1 MAEPGGEAALLGRT
15 HEYPFDRPPS
25 CTVIAHRQLFPLAP
39 KHANSRPMPRI
50 HILGAS
56 GSGTSTL
63 GSALARRLEVLHADS
78 DSFYWLP
85 TDPLYTTP
93 RPPEERQALL
103 LRTLSVTG
111 HWVFSG
117 AATKWAAP
125 LEPYYDLVVFL
136 RLDPAVRMT
145 RLRRREATRFGDR
158 ILPGGDMA
166 TVNAA
171 FIAWAESYDTAGSLR
186 RGLVTHE
193 AWLADQPAP
202 VLRLDSEAPVEN
214 LVAAVL
220 SWFGR

>member
-1 MAEPGGEAALLGRT
+1 MA
-15 HEYPFDRPPS
+15 
-25 CTVIAHRQLFPLAP
+25 
-39 KHANSRPMPRI
+39 RI

-63 GSALARRLEVLHADS
+63 GSALARRLGVPHADS

-85 TDPLYTTP
+85 TDPPYTTP
-93 RPPEERQALL
+93 RPADDRQTLL
-103 LRTLSVTG
+103 DRRLPVTG
-111 HWVFSG
+111 NWVFSG

-136 RLDPAVRMT
+136 RLDPELRMD
-145 RLRRREATRFGDR
+145 RLRRREAVRWGAR
-158 ILPGGDMA
+158 IQPGGDMA
-166 TVNAA
+166 VMNAA
-171 FIAWAESYDTAGSLR
+171 FLAWAEAYDTAGSLR

-202 VLRLDSEAPVEN
+202 VLRLDSGAPVDD

-220 SWFGR
+220 NWLESHR

>member
-1 MAEPGGEAALLGRT
+1 
-15 HEYPFDRPPS
+15 
-25 CTVIAHRQLFPLAP
+25 
-39 KHANSRPMPRI
+39 MPRI

-63 GSALARRLEVLHADS
+63 GSALARRLDVSHTDADS
-78 DSFYWLP
+78 LYWVP
-85 TDPLYTTP
+85 TDPPYTTP
-93 RPPEERQALL
+93 RPPDDRQALL
-103 LRTLSVTG
+103 LRTLPISG
-111 HWVFSG
+111 RWVFSG

-125 LEPYYDLVVFL
+125 LEPHYDLVVFL
-136 RLDPAVRMT
+136 RLDAAIRMD
-145 RLRRREATRFGDR
+145 RLRRREARRFGTR

-166 TVNAA
+166 ATNTA

-202 VLRLDSEAPVEN
+202 VLRLDSQAPVES

-220 SWFGR
+220 SRIESIPYSMSSRD